1 MRGWLLVR
9 VARAAQNL
17 GDKVRHLLALTLALV
32 SVAEAHAQIGARGDI
47 SFTGDS
53 DRFYSYRERIGALW
67 SYQSYLD
74 YRGIAAQATHYTQ
87 AGWHQDG
94 QGLIGFWRQQKR
106 TTLTGI
112 NAEGG
117 VVRVAGHTRAVG
129 DATWGWRPGAHTG
142 VELIAAGDLVE
153 TQAAINRGVAYGF
166 YGASIE
172 QQLVPRLT
180 AIGLVG
186 YQPFTDGNERA
197 HLRARLIW
205 DAIPAYGITAQ
216 VRWRQYRSS
225 EEDVG
230 RAYFNPQQYRQ
241 WQAAVAMR
249 KRMAHGWIFSGTL
262 AGGQETINNDRTQ
275 PTSLAELRL
284 EGPVAGEVRLV
295 LHALY
300 TRSTGYVDSPNYWY
314 AQFGASLLIP
324 F

>member
-1 MRGWLLVR
+1 M
-9 VARAAQNL
+9 
-17 GDKVRHLLALTLALV
+17 RHLLALTLALV
-32 SVAEAHAQIGARGDI
+32 SIADAHAQMAGVGDI

-53 DRFYSYRERIGALW
+53 DRFYSYRERLGALW
-67 SYQSYLD
+67 NYQSYLD

-94 QGLIGFWRQQKR
+94 QGLIGFWRQQER

-186 YQPFTDGNERA
+186 YQPFTDDRMVIDEQNTRTAFCRDEVSARSLVWCTRRKGNDASRIGLCTD
-197 HLRARLIW
+197 LRFHTTADKGKKIFNVGFTTRVSARYARPPKW
-205 DAIPAYGITAQ
+205 F
-216 VRWRQYRSS
+216 V
-225 EEDVG
+225 
-230 RAYFNPQQYRQ
+230 
-241 WQAAVAMR
+241 
-249 KRMAHGWIFSGTL
+249 
-262 AGGQETINNDRTQ
+262 
-275 PTSLAELRL
+275 PTR
-284 EGPVAGEVRLV
+284 
-295 LHALY
+295 
-300 TRSTGYVDSPNYWY
+300 
-314 AQFGASLLIP
+314 F
-324 F
+324 